1 MSEQHRPVAVVSGG
15 SRGIGREVVT
25 RLAADGYDVAFCFR
39 SRSADAEQVSAAA
52 QQSGAGVLAKQVDVT
67 DPDAVKAFI
76 AAVEAELGPIELVV
90 PCAGITRDKLLLMM
104 TDADWHDVLDTNLT
118 GVYHLC
124 RAAVFPMLKRRSGAV
139 VTMSSVAGV
148 HGNDGQSNYSASKA
162 GIIGFTRSLAKEVG
176 RYGIRA
182 NVVAPGFI
190 DTEMT
195 GELTDAQRAD
205 MVAKIPLGRWGTPAE
220 VADLVSFLGSSRAAY
235 ITGGVF
241 HVDGGIRL

>member
-1 MSEQHRPVAVVSGG
+1 MTEQNRPVAVVSGG
-15 SRGIGREVVT
+15 SRGIGAEVVT

-39 SRSADAEQVSAAA
+39 SRAADAEHTAAA
-52 QQSGAGVLAKQVDVT
+52 ARSAGAAVLAKQVDVA
-67 DPDAVKAFI
+67 DADAVRSFV
-76 AAVEAELGPIELVV
+76 AATEAELGPIELVV
-90 PCAGITRDKLLLMM
+90 PCAGITRDKQLLMM
-104 TDADWHDVLDTNLT
+104 SDADWHDVLDTNLT

-124 RAAVFPMLKRRSGAV
+124 RAAIFPMLKRRRGVV
-139 VTMSSVAGV
+139 VTMSSVSGV
-148 HGNDGQSNYSASKA
+148 YGNDGQANYSATKA

-195 GELTDAQRAD
+195 SELTEAQRAG
-205 MVAKIPLGRWGTPAE
+205 MLARIPLGRWGTASE
-220 VADLVSFLGSSRAAY
+220 VADLVSFLGSSRSAY
-235 ITGGVF
+235 ITGSVL